1 MGMLANRLR
10 RTYRHLRKWARRS
23 GVTCFRLY
31 EKDIPDQPLI
41 VDWYDGRALVY
52 AMHRK
57 KDETPDARGAWLAEV
72 ENEVKEGLGVSDET
86 LFFKE
91 RKRQTGL
98 SQYERLSNE
107 GQEFIVE
114 EQGNRFWVN
123 LSDYHDTGLFLDHR
137 NTRKM
142 VEAEASGRRFLNLFC
157 YTGAFSVYAARGGA
171 ASTLSVDMSNTYL
184 AWARRNFELNGLS
197 PETNVTE
204 RADVT
209 RWLAEVTARTPERG
223 RPARIGNDQGSRF
236 DLIVCDPPTFSNSKK
251 MLGSFDVQAQHPD
264 IINGCLSLLSPE
276 GILYFS
282 TNSRGFKLDEEKL
295 LPCELEE
302 ISSRTVPEDYRNK
315 RVHRCWRIVRGKP
328 NDPQSH
334 NLRQ

>member
-57 KDETPDARGAWLAEV
+57 KDETPEARAAWLAEV
-72 ENEVKEGLGVSDET
+72 ESEIKEGLGVSDET
-86 LFFKE
+86 MFFKE
-91 RKRQTGL
+91 RKRQTGM
-98 SQYERLSNE
+98 SQYERLSDE

-114 EQGNRFWVN
+114 EQGHRFWVN

-157 YTGAFSVYAARGGA
+157 YTGAFSVYAAKGGA
-171 ASTLSVDMSNTYL
+171 ESTLSIDMSNTYL
-184 AWARRNFELNGLS
+184 AWARRNFELNGLN
-197 PETNVTE
+197 PERNRTE
-204 RADVT
+204 RADII
-209 RWLAEVTARTPERG
+209 RWLADMTGRARERG
-223 RPARIGNDQGSRF
+223 RPARIQNEIENHRGPCF

-251 MLGSFDVQAQHPD
+251 MLGFFDVQAQHPE
-264 IINGCLSLLSPE
+264 IINGCLSLLSPA
-276 GILYFS
+276 GVLYFS

-302 ISSRTVPEDYRNK
+302 ISSKTMPEDYRNK
-315 RVHRCWRIVRGKP
+315 RVHRCWRVVKRKTE
-328 NDPQSH
+328 
-334 NLRQ
+334 

>member
-10 RTYRHLRKWARRS
+10 RTYRHLRKWARRTE
-23 GVTCFRLY
+23 VTCFRLY

-57 KDETPDARGAWLAEV
+57 KDETPDAREAWLAEV
-72 ENEVKEGLGVSDET
+72 ESEIKEGLGVSDET

-98 SQYERLSNE
+98 SQYERLSSE
-107 GQEFIVE
+107 REEFIVE
-114 EQGNRFWVN
+114 EQGHRFWVN

-142 VEAEASGRRFLNLFC
+142 VEAESAGRRFLNLFC
-157 YTGAFSVYAARGGA
+157 YTGAFSVYAAKGGA
-171 ASTLSVDMSNTYL
+171 ANTLSVDMSNTYL
-184 AWARRNFELNGLS
+184 AWARRNLELNGLS
-197 PETNVTE
+197 LDTNRTE
-204 RADVT
+204 RADVI
-209 RWLAEVTARTPERG
+209 RWLADATGRTPERG
-223 RPARIGNDQGSRF
+223 RPARIENDQSPRF

-251 MLGSFDVQAQHPD
+251 MQGFFDVQAQHAD
-264 IINGCLSLLSPE
+264 IVNKCLSLLSPD
-276 GILYFS
+276 GVLYFS
-282 TNSRGFKLDEEKL
+282 TNYRGFKLDEEKP

-302 ISSRTVPEDYRNK
+302 ISSKTVPEDYRNK
-315 RVHRCWRIVRGKP
+315 RVHRCWRMVKRK
-328 NDPQSH
+328 NE
-334 NLRQ
+334 